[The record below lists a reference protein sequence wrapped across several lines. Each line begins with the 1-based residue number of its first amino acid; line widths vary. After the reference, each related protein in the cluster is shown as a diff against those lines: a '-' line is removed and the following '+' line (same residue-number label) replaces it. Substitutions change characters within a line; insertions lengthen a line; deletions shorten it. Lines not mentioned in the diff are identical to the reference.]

1 MSDIPRIFTPEY
13 YDEEYFVG
21 KKGGKRFRRPNGSIN
36 QWSYYNPTGEW
47 LGCKPIVEAWKKIFN
62 PRNLLDCGCGRGT
75 FVAYARDIGI
85 EAYGFDFSKWA
96 IYNHYPR
103 CENSWLQVADVR
115 YIPFKDNSFDLV
127 VALDLMEHIYIDDV
141 DQVISEI
148 FRVCKKYAFFE
159 IATSERGF
167 IIRRGEK
174 IPVELEAN
182 AVAGHVTVQPKEFWI
197 EKFEEYD
204 WFVRRDLE
212 HYFRALVPPEVL
224 RNWNC
229 IIILEKW

>member
-1 MSDIPRIFTPEY
+1 ML
-13 YDEEYFVG
+13 DE
-21 KKGGKRFRRPNGSIN
+21 
-36 QWSYYNPTGEW
+36 
-47 LGCKPIVEAWKKIFN
+47 WKKIFK
-62 PRNLLDCGCGRGT
+62 PRNLLDCGCGRGS
-75 FVAYARDIGI
+75 FIADARDVGI
-85 EAYGFDFSKWA
+85 DAYGFDFSKWA

-115 YIPFKDNSFDLV
+115 YIPFKDDSFDLV
-127 VALDLMEHIYIDDV
+127 LALDLMEHIYIDDV

-159 IATSERGF
+159 IATVGGGSGAGIHDRGF
-167 IIRRGEK
+167 IIRKGEP

-182 AVAGHVTVQPKEFWI
+182 AVAGHVTVQPREFWI

-212 HYFRALVPPEVL
+212 QYFRMLVPPEVI
-224 RNWNC
+224 RNWNT